1 MRSIAFTA
9 PAILSALFCAPSV
22 TLATTTNGPSVP
34 SFLEYQAT
42 GIVFVYFLSNVRTG
56 TIPACS
62 TGAAQFYKLAFDS
75 TTPAGK
81 TMLAGLIAAHA
92 ADEGVWPD
100 GTGDCG
106 VDSSTE
112 TLLRFTTAT

>member
-1 MRSIAFTA
+1 MKKL
-9 PAILSALFCAPSV
+9 ILSAMLCTASV
-22 TLATTTNGPSVP
+22 TMASTSNGPSVP
-34 SFLEYQAT
+34 SFLEYQT
-42 GIVFVYFLSNVRTG
+42 NGIVFVYFLSSIRTG

-75 TTPAGK
+75 TTAAGK

-92 ADEGVWPD
+92 TGEGVWPD

-106 VDSSTE
+106 VDSATE
-112 TLLRFTTAT
+112 TLLRFTTAN